1 MAATSPSTSRRRR
14 SHSMPT
20 EAQDPAR
27 LKQLVAA
34 AMKDYLGTQTEIG
47 VSAAVAV
54 GDVRAHYVAGL
65 SDREANQPVSED
77 TLFLIGSVQKVFTNT
92 LAAAR
97 IVEGKL
103 ALTDQITRFLPGEVR
118 QQGTVIRQVT
128 PQALGTMTAGMPS
141 ANVPGHPAGA
151 LYRGEVPPPAMFDF
165 WTRFNPETRV
175 GAHYSYSNVS
185 EVTQGFTTT
194 FAARRSYPELF
205 ATDIQEPLAMRD
217 TRVDLTGIRPE
228 RIAQGYT
235 TQGKRLGYRGVGFNS
250 TASDMLRFL
259 EGNLFRVP
267 SMPLLTYRAM
277 KLAHTPHFEI
287 SARQSIGL
295 GWYITDA
302 PGGAKVVSKA
312 GGNGGFVAWVGFLPG
327 HAAAVVL
334 LTNGHPTTGLSL
346 PATGRKILL
355 EAAGLDTSE
364 VLPDTDADAGIQP
377 EEDAAA

>member
-1 MAATSPSTSRRRR
+1 MTT
-14 SHSMPT
+14 PT
-20 EAQDPAR
+20 QDPAR

-54 GDVRAHYVAGL
+54 GDVRASYVAGL
-65 SDREANQPVSED
+65 SDREEKRPVSED

-97 IVEGKL
+97 IVEGKM

-128 PQALGTMTAGMPS
+128 PQALGTMTAGMPGT
-141 ANVPGHPAGA
+141 NVPGHPAGA
-151 LYRGEVPPPAMFDF
+151 LYRGEVPPPQMFDF

-175 GAHYSYSNVS
+175 GTHYSYSNVS

-194 FAARRSYPELF
+194 LAARRSYPELF
-205 ATDIQEPLAMRD
+205 ATDIQEPFAMRD

-235 TQGKRLGYRGVGFNS
+235 AKGKQLGYRGVGFNS

-267 SMPLLTYRAM
+267 TMPLLTYRAM

-302 PGGAKVVSKA
+302 GGGAKVLSKA

-334 LTNGHPTTGLSL
+334 LTNGHPTTGLKL
-346 PATGRKILL
+346 PAMGRRILL
-355 EAAGLDTSE
+355 EAAGLQAPIGP
-364 VLPDTDADAGIQP
+364 PDADDDADAGIAP
-377 EEDAAA
+377 EDGAEA